1 MASLLEKFLLAFHLS
16 LHTIGN
22 MVKRIA
28 VTGGAGQIA
37 YSALFR
43 IAAGEMLDEGEK
55 IALHILEVPQALEAL
70 KGVVMELE
78 DCAYPLLDEIHI
90 SSDPYEIFEGI
101 DIALLIGAKPRGP
114 GMERKDLL
122 AENAKIFIEQGKALN
137 EKANPGVVVHVVGN
151 PCNTNALIAMHHAPK
166 ISPKQFFA
174 MTRLD
179 QNRGSSLL
187 ARKSGSSID
196 LVQGMTIWGNH
207 SATQVP
213 DFTQAKIAGKPAESV
228 LGDRKW
234 LETEFIETIQKRG
247 AAVIAARG
255 KSSAASAAHAA
266 ISSVRSLLKPTKEG
280 EWFSVASLSDGNPY
294 GIQEGLIFSFPTRS
308 KGNGEIEIVA
318 GLNIDSF
325 MKEKIA
331 TTEKELLEERDT
343 VHEQGL
349 I

>member
-1 MASLLEKFLLAFHLS
+1 
-16 LHTIGN
+16 

-28 VTGGAGQIA
+28 LTGGAGQIA

-43 IAAGEMLDEGEK
+43 IAAGEMLGSGER

-78 DCAYPLLDEIHI
+78 DCAYPLLEEVRI
-90 SSDPYEIFEGI
+90 SSEPFEVFEGV

-122 AENAKIFIEQGKALN
+122 SENAKIFMEQGRALN
-137 EKANPGVVVHVVGN
+137 EKANPDVIVHVVGN
-151 PCNTNALIAMHHAPK
+151 PCNTNALIAMRHAPK
-166 ISPKQFFA
+166 LNPRHFFA

-179 QNRGSSLL
+179 ENRGSGLL
-187 ARKSGSSID
+187 ARRSKVAVD
-196 LVQGMTIWGNH
+196 QVKGMTVWGNH
-207 SATQVP
+207 SSTQVP
-213 DFTQAKIAGKPAESV
+213 DFTQATIGGKAAEAV
-228 LGDRKW
+228 IGDRKW
-234 LETEFIETIQKRG
+234 LESEFIETVQKRG

-266 ISSVRSLLKPTKEG
+266 IASVRSLVEPTKEG

-294 GIQEGLIFSFPTRS
+294 GIREGLIFSFPTRS
-308 KGNGEIEIVA
+308 KGNGEIEIVEGMA
-318 GLNIDSF
+318 LDPL

-331 TTEKELLEERDT
+331 ATERELLEERET
-343 VHEQGL
+343 VNEQGL